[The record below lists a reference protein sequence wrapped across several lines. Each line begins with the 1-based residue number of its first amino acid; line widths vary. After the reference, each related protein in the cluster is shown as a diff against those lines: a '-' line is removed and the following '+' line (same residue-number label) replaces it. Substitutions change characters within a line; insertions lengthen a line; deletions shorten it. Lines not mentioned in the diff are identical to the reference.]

1 MTEKSPEREGLD
13 RLADDLVDNILSASD
28 EEVLTEFRESQGDPD
43 RHVADMRA
51 LFEASVLAA
60 KKRRLAQA
68 KAGAQAQRETRNI
81 TARPPDMAAARR
93 RLRAILDDP
102 TAQHGLTLAARKESE
117 LSDADIL
124 SLLDDL
130 RELGVPLPDGGSDGS
145 A

>member
-13 RLADDLVDNILSASD
+13 RLADDLVDDILSASD
-28 EEVLTEFRESQGDPD
+28 EEVLAEFRRSGDDPD
-43 RHVADMRA
+43 QHAADMRA

-68 KAGAQAQRETRNI
+68 KVGAAVRRDTENTI
-81 TARPPDMAAARR
+81 ARPPDMATARR

-130 RELGVPLPDGGSDGS
+130 RELGVLPSDEGSDGS

>member
-13 RLADDLVDNILSASD
+13 RLANDLVDDILSASD
-28 EEVLTEFRESQGDPD
+28 EEVLAEFRGSGDDPD
-43 RHVADMRA
+43 QHAADMRA

-68 KAGAQAQRETRNI
+68 KAGAQTQRETRNT
-81 TARPPDMAAARR
+81 TARPPDMVEARR
-93 RLRAILDDP
+93 LLRAILDDSN
-102 TAQHGLTLAARKESE
+102 AQHGLTLAARKESE
-117 LSDADIL
+117 LSDDDIL

-130 RELGVPLPDGGSDGS
+130 RELGVFPSDEGSDGS